1 MTKHRNDRY
10 LQQPLWKEDE
20 ASKTTDIPKANYY
33 KTERTIMYDL
43 ASLASSYMLL
53 ESIFQ

>member
-20 ASKTTDIPKANYY
+20 ASKTTEISKANYY

-43 ASLASSYMLL
+43 ASLASSYVLL